1 MRDFGDVSDTGLRQR
16 RKVREG
22 TTEWKGKK
30 VFKK

>member
-1 MRDFGDVSDTGLRQR
+1 MRDFGDGRADTGLRQR

-22 TTEWKGKK
+22 TTEWKGK